1 MRVHED
7 TRLEI
12 GPARPLADLRHV
24 MCECQG
30 TEGRSRRVEG
40 LIVALDG
47 LVQAVPRRVDTQA
60 YHRVTDAAR
69 AALAASDQAA
79 LTEPQWQHVDDV
91 LAAFVPDFARAEGV
105 EGQRREMIDEVVE
118 ALLVVHGRAASLV
131 QSWTQ
136 KHRYELERRL
146 QQERRRGLTR
156 VVVRAWREEVDGRK
170 ARSLR
175 VAVPKGRLVEAGRHA
190 DRLGSGDCLSTEHV
204 PWWPPPRDMKAA
216 LQAPD
221 NEALLERLRN
231 QRRGHEGRGVW
242 GVAACGAV
250 CRACELDGAAAPN
263 VCAAGGGRQIAT
275 AQAESGT
282 VAATVAERDAE
293 RLGSGHDERRWWQQG
308 GDERRDERQ

>member
-1 MRVHED
+1 MLFYLGRAFLLSVCEEGEAGRSARTRQAQTVAERLRNQGAWVHED

-91 LAAFVPDFARAEGV
+91 LAAFVPDFARGAEGV

-146 QQERRRGLTR
+146 QQERCRGLMR
-156 VVVRAWREEVDGRK
+156 VVVRVWREEADGRK

-190 DRLGSGDCLSTEHV
+190 GRLGSGDCLSTEHV
-204 PWWPPPRDMKAA
+204 PWRPSPRDLKAA
-216 LQAPD
+216 LQAP
-221 NEALLERLRN
+221 
-231 QRRGHEGRGVW
+231 
-242 GVAACGAV
+242 
-250 CRACELDGAAAPN
+250 
-263 VCAAGGGRQIAT
+263 
-275 AQAESGT
+275 
-282 VAATVAERDAE
+282 
-293 RLGSGHDERRWWQQG
+293 
-308 GDERRDERQ
+308 